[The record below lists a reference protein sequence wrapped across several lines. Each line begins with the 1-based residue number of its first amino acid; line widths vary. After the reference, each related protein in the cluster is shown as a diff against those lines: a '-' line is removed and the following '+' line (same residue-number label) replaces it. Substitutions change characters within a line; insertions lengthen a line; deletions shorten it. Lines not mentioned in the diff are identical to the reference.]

1 MMNFD
6 KESLSDAPILL
17 AADRASFENA
27 GSFTE
32 SLVAP
37 LASDSFLYRK

>member
-32 SLVAP
+32 LP
-37 LASDSFLYRK
+37 EPRLTSDPFLYRK